1 MLKHIDENLYG
12 WYCSLRTNE
21 GIFVGMKYEGN
32 NKNATGPNEEKETVG
47 GSLHVGRLAE
57 PNKGYG

>member
-1 MLKHIDENLYG
+1 
-12 WYCSLRTNE
+12 
-21 GIFVGMKYEGN
+21 MKYEGN

-47 GSLHVGRLAE
+47 GLLHVGRLAE